1 MSFLRR
7 SPGPQRLPIYLM
19 AAGTVLFWGA
29 SFPLTKFALGWT
41 GPTTIAFLRWAI
53 SSAVL
58 VGWSL
63 ARGRLPVAVHL
74 LRKRGTTTFW
84 VALTGITLFYFLEN
98 LAIRYTTVINAGV
111 LANLTA
117 VFLAL
122 LGALWLKERLTR
134 MEAAA
139 MVAAFAGA
147 ALVSQGAGHLILTET
162 GLRGDLLMIVATLF
176 AALYSIGGKRLV
188 TEYPADTVIAVV
200 AVMGTLMLLPLA
212 LWEGMALGLPMA
224 AWGALLVLGVGSGA
238 LANLWWM
245 EILGYTS
252 AARAGMILLLI
263 PVVSTVI
270 AVAFLGEALA
280 TTVLLGGV
288 LVLAGVVV
296 VERSRPVTPPLP
308 NDLAEAKQRLGSRL
322 CW

>member
-1 MSFLRR
+1 
-7 SPGPQRLPIYLM
+7 M
-19 AAGTVLFWGA
+19 AAGTVFLWGA
-29 SFPLTKFALGWT
+29 SFPLTKVALQWA

-58 VGWSL
+58 IGWIAS
-63 ARGRLPVAVHL
+63 RGHLSVAGSL
-74 LRKRGTTTFW
+74 LRKRAATTLW

-98 LAIRYTTVINAGV
+98 LALRYTTAVNAGV

-134 MEAAA
+134 TEAAA
-139 MVAAFAGA
+139 MVAAFVGA
-147 ALVSQGAGHLILTET
+147 TLVSQGSGHLSLEAGALT
-162 GLRGDLLMIVATLF
+162 GDLLMVIATFF

-188 TEYPADTVIAVV
+188 AEYPPDTVMTVV
-200 AVMGTLMLLPLA
+200 SVLGTLMLLPLA
-212 LWEGMALGLPMA
+212 LWEGMNLNLPLA
-224 AWGALLVLGVGSGA
+224 AWGALLVLGVGAGA

-245 EILGYTS
+245 EILRHTS
-252 AARAGMILLLI
+252 ASRAGMVLLLI

-270 AVAFLGEALA
+270 AVFYLDEALPGM
-280 TTVLLGGV
+280 VLLGGM

-296 VERSRPVTPPLP
+296 VERRRPAPLP
-308 NDLAEAKQRLGSRL
+308 LADEPPSTRGASD
-322 CW
+322 